1 MKRTSE
7 KQRLLAGLISFV
19 GLAAY
24 VSYLYLLQPLGSE
37 VAHLSQQVHDV
48 AAQVRQLEQL
58 IEQGHA
64 IRREYGQLQAE
75 VAQLRDRLPSEDE
88 LPSVIERLSGLASQ
102 TGVRILSISP
112 QHSDQPPSARE
123 ASAPSAAAPYQAIA
137 IEIDALSGF
146 HQFGMFLSQVE
157 SGDQP
162 VEVKQLRITQSTR
175 ELRRHTIRLL
185 LLTYVTVGVGG

>member
-1 MKRTSE
+1 MKRTTE
-7 KQRLLAGLISFV
+7 KQRLLAALIVFTA
-19 GLAAY
+19 LAVY

-37 VAHLSQQVHDV
+37 AAHLSQQVHDV

-58 IEQGHA
+58 IDQGHA

-75 VAQLRDRLPSEDE
+75 VEQLRDRLPSEDE

-112 QHSDQPPSARE
+112 QRSDQHASARE
-123 ASAPSAAAPYQAIA
+123 ASAPSATAPYKAIA

-162 VEVKQLRITQSTR
+162 VEVKQLRIAQSAR
-175 ELRRHTIRLL
+175 ELRRHDIRLL
-185 LLTYVTVGVGG
+185 LLAYVAVP